1 MSTISPNM
9 GLVIPAVGQ
18 DYGPAWAQNI
28 NSSLSIL
35 DGHSHVSGSGVPI
48 TPSAI
53 SMTSDLSFN
62 SKNATTLRTTRYVS
76 QGSALSTASDVSCL
90 YVVNG
95 NLYFNYDSS
104 TPVQITT
111 GSSVNGSA
119 GTITGLPS
127 GTAGAAFTAISGT
140 FVFTQS
146 TGSGANMDSGTLIV
160 RNPGSY
166 PVPAGN
172 FVAIQAPS
180 SFTSAGYS
188 ITLPSGV
195 PSVSASPLLMD
206 TAGNVSAG
214 TPGSY
219 FNPAGIISAFG
230 GTSAP
235 TGWLLCDGSAISR
248 TGYAALFA
256 AIGTA
261 YGYGD
266 NSTTFNIPDLRGQF
280 LRGVTGASSND
291 PDASTRT
298 AMNTGGNTGNAVGS
312 VQASQF
318 ASHNHTGATGVPS
331 SIAHYHTYPT
341 DGDNG
346 NQNNNRAANGN
357 GTGGT
362 HTNTVSSAVDQGLG
376 SHTHTISS
384 QGGNQTNPI
393 NAYVNFI
400 IKT

>member
-18 DYGPAWAQNI
+18 DYGPQWAQNI
-28 NSSLSIL
+28 NASLSIL

-62 SKNATTLRTTRYVS
+62 SQNATVLRSTRYVS
-76 QGSALSTASDVSCL
+76 QGSALSTSTDVGCV

-95 NLYFNYDSS
+95 NLYFNYNSS

-146 TGSGANMDSGTLIV
+146 TGLGANMDSGTLIV

-166 PVPAGN
+166 PVPSGN
-172 FVAIQAPS
+172 FVAIQAPA

-214 TPGSY
+214 TPQNY
-219 FNPAGIISAFG
+219 FNPTGSMIAFAGS
-230 GTSAP
+230 SAP

-248 TGYAALFA
+248 TSYAALFA
-256 AIGTA
+256 VVGTA
-261 YGYGD
+261 FGSGD
-266 NSTTFNIPDLRGQF
+266 GSTTFNLPNMAGNVPV
-280 LRGVTGASSND
+280 GVGGTIGASLGGTGGATTHTLTIPEMPSHTHVQNAHSHTVSSVTNTN
-291 PDASTRT
+291 ASPVTYFTRGT
-298 AMNTGGNTGNAVGS
+298 ADNLILGGPTTNSTTATNQNTGGGGA
-312 VQASQF
+312 
-318 ASHNHTGATGVPS
+318 HNNLQPYLA
-331 SIAHYHTYPT
+331 
-341 DGDNG
+341 
-346 NQNNNRAANGN
+346 
-357 GTGGT
+357 
-362 HTNTVSSAVDQGLG
+362 L
-376 SHTHTISS
+376 
-384 QGGNQTNPI
+384 
-393 NAYVNFI
+393 NFI

>member
-172 FVAIQAPS
+172 FVAIQAPA

-195 PSVSASPLLMD
+195 PSVSNSPLLMD

-214 TPGSY
+214 TPQNY
-219 FNPAGIISAFG
+219 FNPTGAVVAFAGS
-230 GTSAP
+230 SAP
-235 TGWLLCDGSAISR
+235 TGWLICDGSAISR
-248 TGYAALFA
+248 TSYAQLYAVL
-256 AIGTA
+256 GTT
-261 YGYGD
+261 YGSGD
-266 NSTTFNIPDLRGQF
+266 GSTTFNLPNMAGNVPV
-280 LRGVTGASSND
+280 GVGGSIGASLGGTGGETTHTLTIPEMPSHTHVQNAHSHTANTVTDTNNTPLRYFARGNND
-291 PDASTRT
+291 NFNSGGISTNSTT
-298 AMNTGGNTGNAVGS
+298 ATNQNTGGGGA
-312 VQASQF
+312 
-318 ASHNHTGATGVPS
+318 HNNLQPYLA
-331 SIAHYHTYPT
+331 
-341 DGDNG
+341 
-346 NQNNNRAANGN
+346 
-357 GTGGT
+357 
-362 HTNTVSSAVDQGLG
+362 L
-376 SHTHTISS
+376 
-384 QGGNQTNPI
+384 
-393 NAYVNFI
+393 NFI

>member
-1 MSTISPNM
+1 MSTLSPNM

-18 DYGPAWAQNI
+18 DYGPAWANYI
-28 NSSLSIL
+28 NASLSTL

-62 SKNATTLRTTRYVS
+62 SQNATVLRSTRYVS
-76 QGSALSTASDVSCL
+76 QGSALATSSDVGCL

-95 NLYFNYDSS
+95 NLYFNYNSS

-111 GSSVNGSA
+111 GASVNGSA

-127 GTAGAAFTAISGT
+127 GTAGASFTAISGT

-166 PVPAGN
+166 PVPSGN
-172 FVAIQAPS
+172 YVAIQAPA

-235 TGWLLCDGSAISR
+235 TGWLICDGSAISR

-318 ASHNHTGATGVPS
+318 TSHNHSGATGGPS

-346 NQNNNRAANGN
+346 SQNNNRAANGN

-362 HTNTVSSAVDQGLG
+362 HTNTVSAAVDQGLG